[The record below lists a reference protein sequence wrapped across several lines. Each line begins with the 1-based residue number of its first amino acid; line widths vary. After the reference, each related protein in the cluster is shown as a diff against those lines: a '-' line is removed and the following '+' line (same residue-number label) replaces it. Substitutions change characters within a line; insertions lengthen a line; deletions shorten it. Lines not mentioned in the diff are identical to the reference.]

1 MNKLIKIYF
10 SKICYNQGQK
20 LTRMAEEKLWLTATA
35 HCGHYVSAS
44 VPAVARSTSG
54 SWVASWILP
63 TSYPSQWC
71 KQNCCHLWRL
81 LFIGH
86 TTAFL
91 L

>member
-54 SWVASWILP
+54 SWVASWPRHIRASDVSK
-63 TSYPSQWC
+63 TVVIYDVYYWAH
-71 KQNCCHLWRL
+71 NC
-81 LFIGH
+81 FSIV
-86 TTAFL
+86 
-91 L
+91 